1 MAKLILAAALIAST
15 GTSPALSQI
24 PQPDLRCVDVD
35 KAMTQRLRDML
46 AQDGGQAVGTAP
58 LNTVLARIAA
68 ARFDCKHGRIDRGL
82 QTYNQA
88 DATLQAMEQSILPR
102 TARSG
107 DAE

>member
-1 MAKLILAAALIAST
+1 MAKLIMAAALIAST

-35 KAMTQRLRDML
+35 KAMTQRLHDVL
-46 AQDGGQAVGTAP
+46 SKDGGQIVGTAP
-58 LNTVLARIAA
+58 LNAVLARIAA
-68 ARFDCKHGRIDRGL
+68 ARHDCKRGRIDRGL
-82 QTYNQA
+82 QTYTLA
-88 DATLQAMEQSILPR
+88 DATLQAMEQSILRR